1 MAFLDS
7 STAVIDAILT
17 RKGRELLA
25 RNDGSFQ
32 ITKFAF
38 GDDEIN
44 YQLYDSTKSTDQD
57 ADILNLPVLEPIS
70 NENVALIYRL
80 ITLPEGSL
88 KIANLTI
95 SPTSGTINY
104 GDDLSVEVST
114 NNGED
119 AQGYAATIRDTDIG
133 VLTNTTSAPNENGVG
148 SFTIATGANAGGKS
162 GQTIMDITGINSE
175 ARTEF
180 TLTVSASGAAA

>member
-44 YQLYDSTKSTDQD
+44 YQLYDATKATDQD
-57 ADILNLPVLEPIS
+57 ADILNLPVLEPVS
-70 NENVALIYRL
+70 NENVALLYRL
-80 ITLPEGSL
+80 ITLPDGSL
-88 KIANLTI
+88 
-95 SPTSGTINY
+95 
-104 GDDLSVEVST
+104 
-114 NNGED
+114 
-119 AQGYAATIRDTDIG
+119 
-133 VLTNTTSAPNENGVG
+133 
-148 SFTIATGANAGGKS
+148 
-162 GQTIMDITGINSE
+162 
-175 ARTEF
+175 
-180 TLTVSASGAAA
+180 

>member
-44 YQLYDSTKSTDQD
+44 YQLYDATKATDQD
-57 ADILNLPVLEPIS
+57 ADILNLPVLEPVS
-70 NENVALIYRL
+70 NENVALLYRL
-80 ITLPEGSL
+80 ITLPKGSL
-88 KIANLTI
+88 KISAL
-95 SPTSGTINY
+95 SVRPTSGTVNY
-104 GDDLSVEVST
+104 GDSLTITVST
-114 NNGED
+114 DNGQD
-119 AQGYAATIRDTDIG
+119 PQGYAATVRDTDIG
-133 VLTNTTSAPNENGVG
+133 ALNNITSVPDVNGDG
-148 SFTIATGANAGGKS
+148 TFTVRTGANAGGKS
-162 GQTIMDITGINSE
+162 GQTIVDITGINSG
-175 ARTEF
+175 ARKEF